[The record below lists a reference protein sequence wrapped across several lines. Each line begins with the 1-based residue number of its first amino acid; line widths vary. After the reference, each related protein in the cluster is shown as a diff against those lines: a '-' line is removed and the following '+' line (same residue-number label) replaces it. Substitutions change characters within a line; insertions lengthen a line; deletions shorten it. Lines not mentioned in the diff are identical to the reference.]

1 MIRLARPA
9 DAEGMLEIY
18 APIVR
23 DTWISFELTPPSAKE
38 FRRRILETLE
48 HAPWLVDERDGR
60 IAGYAYAKQF
70 WPRPAYQW
78 AVEVTVYV
86 HPESHRRGIAR
97 ALYRSLFLLL
107 RAQGFCKALA
117 VIALPNPAS
126 VLFHEVAGFRPIGVF
141 PAIGY
146 KLGAWRDIGWWEMTL
161 GDLPLQPFPPRP
173 LSQLTAEEWQSALRR
188 QGESELP

>member
-9 DAEGMLEIY
+9 DAEAMLEIY

-23 DTWISFELTPPSAKE
+23 DTWISFELTPPSAEE

-60 IAGYAYAKQF
+60 IAGYAYAKRF

-86 HPESHRRGIAR
+86 HPEFHRRGIAQ

-117 VIALPNPAS
+117 VVALPNPAS
-126 VLFHEVAGFRPIGVF
+126 VSFHEIAGFRPIGVF

-173 LSQLTAEEWQSALRR
+173 LSQLSAEEWRSALRR